1 MSMEITRRDLY
12 NRVWST
18 PMVRLAREL
27 DISDVGLK
35 KACKRYGIPT
45 PARGYWAQVAAGNA
59 PPKPGLPPA
68 KIDTVV
74 LEAVR
79 HRINT
84 PPSARDA
91 VDFAVVRRAISAP
104 DKPDTPISA
113 ATAEALSR
121 AKPSPEGFVRCG
133 SSRVF
138 RCLLSPNTIERAT
151 AILGRIEGTLPS
163 VNACLARDRE
173 SKQIELEVGG
183 ERLQIWIE
191 EETTRTVTPGK
202 PDRYGEA
209 QQQVS
214 YSFTGDLR
222 LRIDGTY
229 QGRRSWKDGKT
240 ARLEDKL
247 PSILEGIVAAAHAQ
261 RALRLSRDEQQR
273 RWAEEARL
281 RAIAEGRRRQTKHFV
296 ENLSKEAN
304 AWQAYCNMKA
314 YVDHLVH
321 QARSTKGVLPQSS
334 RRWLKLAAHLTR
346 LTDPSST
353 RLALLHKGIS
363 GHEWNLPFGVTLSGY

>member
-1 MSMEITRRDLY
+1 MKIARRDLY

-45 PARGYWAQVAAGNA
+45 PARGHWAKVAAGVA

-68 KIDTVV
+68 KIETVV

-84 PPSARDA
+84 PPSAK
-91 VDFAVVRRAISAP
+91 FAVEIGVVREAISNQ
-104 DKPDTPISA
+104 DKPETPITA
-113 ATAEALSR
+113 ATAEALSK
-121 AKPSPEGFVRCG
+121 AKQSPEGFVRCG
-133 SSRVF
+133 SSRAL
-138 RCLLSPNTIERAT
+138 RCVLSPATAERAT
-151 AILGRIEGTLPS
+151 AILGQVESTLPS
-163 VNACLARDRE
+163 INARLARDRE
-173 SKQIELEVGG
+173 NKQVELEVDG
-183 ERLQIWIE
+183 ERIQIWIE
-191 EETTRTVTPGK
+191 EEATRTLTPNM
-202 PDRYGEA
+202 PDRYGQQ

-214 YSFTGDLR
+214 YNFTGELR
-222 LRIDGTY
+222 LRIDGSY
-229 QGRRSWKDGKT
+229 QGRRSWKDGKR
-240 ARLEDKL
+240 AKLEDKL
-247 PSILEGIVAAAHAQ
+247 ESILQGMVAAAHAQ
-261 RALRLSRDEQQR
+261 RQQRLSREEQQR

-281 RAIAEGRRRQTKHFV
+281 RAIAEGRRRQTRHFV

-314 YVDHLVH
+314 YVDHVVH
-321 QARSTKGVLPQSS
+321 EARSASCALPPSS

-346 LTDPSST
+346 LTDPSGT
-353 RLALLHKGIS
+353 RLALLQQGIS
-363 GHEWNLPFGVTLSGY
+363 GHEWNLPFGATLSGY

>member
-1 MSMEITRRDLY
+1 MEITRRDLY

-45 PARGYWAQVAAGNA
+45 PVRGYWAQVAAGNA

-79 HRINT
+79 HRINA
-84 PPSARDA
+84 PPSANHA
-91 VDFAVVRRAISAP
+91 VDVGVVRRAISAP

-113 ATAEALSR
+113 ATGEALSR

-133 SSRVF
+133 SSRAI
-138 RCLLSPNTIERAT
+138 RCPLSPTTIERAT
-151 AILGRIEGTLPS
+151 TILGRIEGALPS
-163 VNACLARDRE
+163 VNARLARDRE
-173 SKQIELEVGG
+173 SKQIELEADG
-183 ERLQIWIE
+183 ERIQIWIE
-191 EETTRTVTPGK
+191 EETIRTIIPGK
-202 PDRYGEA
+202 PDRYGQP
-209 QQQVS
+209 QQQVT
-214 YSFTGDLR
+214 YNFTGELR
-222 LRIDGTY
+222 LRIDGNY
-229 QGRRSWKDGKT
+229 QGRRSWKDGKR

-247 PSILEGIVAAAHAQ
+247 ESILPGIVAAAHAQ
-261 RALRLSRDEQQR
+261 RALRLSREEQQR

-281 RAIAEGRRRQTKHFV
+281 RAIAEERRRQTKHFV

-314 YVDHLVH
+314 YVDHLVQ
-321 QARSTKGVLPQSS
+321 QARSTKSALPQTS

-353 RLALLHKGIS
+353 RLALLQKGIS
-363 GHEWNLPFGVTLSGY
+363 GHDWNLPFGVTLSGN